1 MTDLGFLIWDFG
13 FLLTRGF
20 ALVST
25 KIPSQKSQIPNQT
38 MFLSIRKAVAAD
50 FSAIDEFDMFAG
62 DRQEEISRGECFVA
76 VDNEVVVG
84 YLTTARTFYQCPFIA
99 YVQVRDAL
107 QGQGIGTAL
116 LAFAEARWP
125 VEKIYTSTEADNLP
139 MLHLLQKRGYSTA
152 GEILFIQHEPEL
164 VFCLRR

>member
-1 MTDLGFLIWDFG
+1 M
-13 FLLTRGF
+13 
-20 ALVST
+20 SY
-25 KIPSQKSQIPNQT
+25 
-38 MFLSIRKAVAAD
+38 SIRKAVAAD

-99 YVQVRDAL
+99 YVQVRDEA
-107 QGQGIGTAL
+107 QGRGIGTAL
-116 LAFAEARWP
+116 LTFAEARWP
-125 VEKIYTSTEADNLP
+125 FEKIYTSTEADNLP
-139 MLHLLQKRGYSTA
+139 MLHLLQKRGYAAA
-152 GEILFIQHEPEL
+152 GEILFIQNEPEL